1 MYFSVFLF
9 LFSPDISHPLVAPV
23 RLFQSSGSTGTV
35 LVHYNGSWGTIC
47 DNNGDWDM
55 NDAHAICRQLG
66 YPNATRTGRSSSLS
80 LSPVPGDVPILLSG
94 VNCQGTESSIG
105 QCLLERAWGDPG
117 SGCTHSMD
125 VGVECTSKWE
135 RRKRDKER
143 QSVHV
148 HVHSIKFCCFLV
160 PQNQNLFVR
169 LISGGEPYRGRVQV
183 LRNGTWGGVCGNG
196 FGPADGHVICTQ
208 LGYSRSLLVRYTCS
222 CIYIYLYFLSVIQWF
237 SSLFWFSSQRTSF
250 PNRFDMYW
258 ERV

>member
-23 RLFQSSGSTGTV
+23 KLFQSSGSTGTV

-55 NDAHAICRQLG
+55 NDAHTICRQLG

-94 VNCQGTESSIG
+94 VNCQGMESSIG

-125 VGVECTSKWE
+125 VGVECTSEHRE
-135 RRKRDKER
+135 REREKEERGRKAKERKKKDKER
-143 QSVHV
+143 D
-148 HVHSIKFCCFLV
+148 
-160 PQNQNLFVR
+160 R
-169 LISGGEPYRGRVQV
+169 E
-183 LRNGTWGGVCGNG
+183 
-196 FGPADGHVICTQ
+196 
-208 LGYSRSLLVRYTCS
+208 YTCT
-222 CIYIYLYFLSVIQWF
+222 C
-237 SSLFWFSSQRTSF
+237 T
-250 PNRFDMYW
+250 
-258 ERV
+258 

>member
-23 RLFQSSGSTGTV
+23 KLFQSSGSTGTV

-94 VNCQGTESSIG
+94 MNCQGTESSIG

-125 VGVECTSKWE
+125 VGVECTSEWE

-143 QSVHV
+143 QRVYMYMYIV
-148 HVHSIKFCCFLV
+148 SILSKFFVVFLV

-208 LGYSRSLLVRYTCS
+208 LGYSRSLLVRCTCS
-222 CIYIYLYFLSVIQWF
+222 YIIHVRVFSFSHSVVLIVILVF
-237 SSLFWFSSQRTSF
+237 F
-250 PNRFDMYW
+250 PMNRFS
-258 ERV
+258 

>member
-1 MYFSVFLF
+1 MYSICMYFSVFLF
-9 LFSPDISHPLVAPV
+9 LFSPDISHPLFAPV

-135 RRKRDKER
+135 RRKRDKGR
-143 QSVHV
+143 QRVYMYMCIV
-148 HVHSIKFCCFLV
+148 SILSKFL
-160 PQNQNLFVR
+160 LFFSASKSKF
-169 LISGGEPYRGRVQV
+169 ICSTDIRGRALQ
-183 LRNGTWGGVCGNG
+183 RT
-196 FGPADGHVICTQ
+196 CTSITQ
-208 LGYSRSLLVRYTCS
+208 WDMGRSLWEWVWTC
-222 CIYIYLYFLSVIQWF
+222 
-237 SSLFWFSSQRTSF
+237 
-250 PNRFDMYW
+250 
-258 ERV
+258 